1 MERES
6 VMRKRKYPILEFDP
20 SKKAIIEA
28 SNFIRKVENWEHGI
42 ICFFKDVVEKIAEST
57 GAEKMYEDKG
67 VYGTNP
73 FYRME
78 YRGCPIVFFF
88 PLMGASVSAAFLEL
102 AIGLGGR
109 KFIACGSSGV
119 LDRSIPRGGFVVP
132 SAAVRDEGT
141 SYHYREPSREID
153 VNKKAIKA
161 ITTVFESH
169 HESYRTGK
177 VWTTDGLFR
186 ETASRIAL
194 RKKEGC
200 LAVEM
205 EAAALLAVA
214 QFRRV
219 KLGYILTGGDD
230 VSGKEWDTRGENLRL
245 PTRERLFWLSV
256 EACLKL

>member
-1 MERES
+1 MH
-6 VMRKRKYPILEFDP
+6 KRRYPILEFDP

-28 SNFIRKVENWEHGI
+28 SNFIGKVNNWEHGI
-42 ICFFKDVVEKIAEST
+42 ICFFKDVVEKVANNT
-57 GAEKMYEDKG
+57 GAERIFEDKG
-67 VYGTNP
+67 VYGANP
-73 FYRME
+73 FYRMK
-78 YRGCPIVFFF
+78 YKGCPLVFFF
-88 PLMGASVSAAFLEL
+88 PLIGASVSAAFLEL

-109 KFIACGSSGV
+109 KFIACGSAGV
-119 LDRSIPRGGFVVP
+119 LDKSIPRGGFVVP

-141 SYHYREPSREID
+141 SYHYLEPSREID
-153 VNKKAIKA
+153 LNKKVIKA
-161 ITTVFESH
+161 ITTVLESH
-169 HESYRTGK
+169 GESYRIGK

-186 ETASRIAL
+186 ETISKIAL

-214 QFRRV
+214 QFRKV

-230 VSGKEWDTRGENLRL
+230 VSGVEWDTRGENLRL
-245 PTRERLFWLSV
+245 PTREQLFWNSV

>member
-1 MERES
+1 
-6 VMRKRKYPILEFDP
+6 MRKRRFPILEYDR
-20 SKKAIIEA
+20 STAAIIEPRHFVSKIA
-28 SNFIRKVENWEHGI
+28 NWERCI
-42 ICFFKDVVEKIAEST
+42 ICFFKDVVEKVANNT
-57 GAEKMYEDKG
+57 GAQKIFEDRG

-78 YRGCPIVFFF
+78 YKGCPIVFFF
-88 PLMGASVSAAFLEL
+88 PLIGASVSAAFLEL

-109 KFIACGSSGV
+109 KFIACGSAGV
-119 LDRSIPRGGFVVP
+119 LDKSIPRGEFVVP

-141 SYHYREPSREID
+141 SYHYLEPSREID
-153 VNKKAIKA
+153 VNKKVIKA

-169 HESYRTGK
+169 RESYRTGK

-186 ETASRIAL
+186 ETVSKIAL

-200 LAVEM
+200 VAVEM

-214 QFRRV
+214 QFRKV

-230 VSGKEWDTRGENLRL
+230 VSGEEWDTRGENLRL
-245 PTRERLFWLSV
+245 PTKERLFWLSM